1 MALQKYNTLDAKLV
15 LLQIPNTETKSRSI
29 VTQISILT
37 SPSLYSYSF
46 ISKLMHSTEFSD
58 ELRSR
63 VFELGKK
70 YIAEEHV
77 EASALMRNEE
87 RMVIRGEEA
96 SEYGVFV
103 EIRSR
108 SWEYR
113 LNGRVVYVDGDKA
126 EIANIK
132 WQVLVEPLRE

>member
-15 LLQIPNTETKSRSI
+15 LFQIPNTEPKSRSI

-37 SPSLYSYSF
+37 SQSLYSYSF
-46 ISKLMHSTEFSD
+46 IIANDSTEFSD
-58 ELRSR
+58 ELRSQ
-63 VFELGKK
+63 VFELAKK
-70 YIAEEHV
+70 YIAKEHV

-87 RMVIRGEEA
+87 RMIIRGEEV

-126 EIANIK
+126 ETANIK
-132 WQVLVEPLRE
+132 WQVLVAPLREW